1 MFMTLTIHVKIID
14 PSSLAIA
21 LNFIVFKS
29 PSPNPKLWTVSA
41 VGFLQSQDTF
51 ATGGWWHDQHILEA
65 TGEGLEKEE
74 PLAWQGWWNEHIV
87 CSLNIALKSLL
98 LTLDR
103 STWLS

>member
-21 LNFIVFKS
+21 LKFIVFKS
-29 PSPNPKLWTVSA
+29 PSPNSKLWTVSA

-103 STWLS
+103 STSLS

>member
-1 MFMTLTIHVKIID
+1 MTLIIHVKIID
-14 PSSLAIA
+14 PSSLAVA
-21 LNFIVFKS
+21 LMSVVFKT
-29 PSPNPKLWTVSA
+29 PLPNPKLWKPSA
-41 VGFLQSQDTF
+41 VGFLQSQDTL

-65 TGEGLEKEE
+65 TGKGLEKEE